1 MDLRS
6 ANSGVSLVSDAVKKI
21 DFSEMSSTTIFSIV
35 LLAVLA
41 ILLIILVIVTI
52 KVLRKGSKEDD
63 EYVEKKYTSR
73 KKGESEDDESDEAEE
88 SETGDSDFEDEIGDS
103 GRYAPSDEDEEQEDY
118 DEASEDE
125 QVYEDAPE
133 EEEPYEDAYDA
144 PEEDEVPEEDVE
156 DEAEDTSEPV
166 RTARTEARTE
176 TEMKDEVAAVVEA
189 ALQAKAKAAELE
201 ARIAR
206 EKAQQALEEAEL
218 LERKA
223 SEAEAEARAAGKKTE
238 EPLAVEEAEE
248 DYGQTDAPVEEE
260 EEYGHTDE
268 LIGEEEEAEEEYGH
282 TDELIGEEDKEEEY
296 GHTDELTKEEDVR
309 IDRVDAVVSEEKKPA
324 DPEVMKANTRV
335 ADAPE
340 IISAV
345 KRARREGKKAET
357 DSAFEDSALVDDP
370 LEKEQK
376 KQFDT
381 AFDSAFTDPRLNQ
394 DILQAAAGSTATET
408 AEELQQKINEELQAA
423 EAEEKTGTENKTVAE
438 ENTGTTPEIPV
449 AEDSAF
455 ADSAFVSEAEP
466 AEEKE
471 ISSLQ
476 VVSEKIT
483 VNPVNQVNIRTVNS
497 VEPVNTRNVEA
508 GINDQAEMSDFL
520 SENPIPKK
528 AKRKLKKRDLIFVKK
543 FEVNEPRIRGAKYLW
558 YNNQD
563 IEALTKKEDMYYHC
577 HYFNEPREAVLPLII
592 EMYDCAF
599 VRTEEIQQIAY
610 GIQYQ
615 SMGLREILTSKENVS
630 FDRSKIQ
637 RDPTEKDLKKIREKW
652 CEYVDNFL
660 QIIVI
665 QAPEDIQAMIHDE
678 LYAYGDNEVD
688 TLLFCPDP
696 DEEEE

>member
-6 ANSGVSLVSDAVKKI
+6 ANTGVSLVSDSLKKI
-21 DFSEMSSTTIFSIV
+21 DFSEMSSTTIFSIA

-73 KKGESEDDESDEAEE
+73 KGHEDDESDEAEE
-88 SETGDSDFEDEIGDS
+88 SESGDSDFEDGAEESQDAEGYADS
-103 GRYAPSDEDEEQEDY
+103 DMDDEGADEEEASYDDEAYEEDAEADEDADEDAYEEDEDSDS
-118 DEASEDE
+118 DEASEE
-125 QVYEDAPE
+125 YEAPE
-133 EEEPYEDAYDA
+133 DDDSYAA
-144 PEEDEVPEEDVE
+144 
-156 DEAEDTSEPV
+156 DEAEESAYASEPV
-166 RTARTEARTE
+166 KAAKPEARTE

-223 SEAEAEARAAGKKTE
+223 SEAEAEAKAAGRKPE
-238 EPLAVEEAEE
+238 VVPEA
-248 DYGQTDAPVEEE
+248 DDTQDE

-268 LIGEEEEAEEEYGH
+268 LIGEDEAEDEAGDEYGHTDELIGEDDEEEYGH
-282 TDELIGEEDKEEEY
+282 TDELIGEEDVR
-296 GHTDELTKEEDVR
+296 TDRAETE
-309 IDRVDAVVSEEKKPA
+309 AVEEKKPV

-340 IISAV
+340 IIRAV
-345 KRARREGKKAET
+345 KQARRGERKAEA
-357 DSAFEDSALVDDP
+357 DSAFETSALVDDP
-370 LEKEQK
+370 VEKEQK

-408 AEELQQKINEELQAA
+408 AEELQQKINEELKASE
-423 EAEEKTGTENKTVAE
+423 EAEDNTTETEAL
-438 ENTGTTPEIPV
+438 IP
-449 AEDSAF
+449 ATEDSAF
-455 ADSAFVSEAEP
+455 ADSAFGAEP
-466 AEEKE
+466 EPEKE

-528 AKRKLKKRDLIFVKK
+528 AKRKLKKRDLIFVRK

-577 HYFNEPREAVLPLII
+577 HYFNEPKEAVLPLII

-615 SMGLREILTSKENVS
+615 SMGLREILTSRENVS

-665 QAPEDIQAMIHDE
+665 QAPDDIQALIHDE